1 MHAELTSDV
10 VLQPTPW
17 CTIREQEERYLVYNP
32 RTDELHLVPPTGFYV
47 FSLCDG
53 LNTVNEIQ
61 ARLEKVLA
69 EDSAP
74 LRQRL
79 HAFLAG
85 LIARGILEVA
95 DEI

>member
-1 MHAELTSDV
+1 MNADLASDT

-17 CTIREQEERYLVYNP
+17 CTVREQEERYLVYNP
-32 RTDELHLVPPTGFYV
+32 RTDELHLVPPTGYYV

-53 LNTVNEIQ
+53 LNTVDEIQ
-61 ARLEKVLA
+61 TRLGKA
-69 EDSAP
+69 IAGDSTL

-85 LIARGILEVA
+85 LIERGILEVS
-95 DEI
+95 DEP

>member
-1 MHAELTSDV
+1 MNAELANDV
-10 VLQPTPW
+10 VLQPNPW
-17 CTIREQEERYLVYNP
+17 CTVREQEERYLVYNP

-53 LNTVNEIQ
+53 LNTVGEIQ
-61 ARLEKVLA
+61 TRLEEVLA
-69 EDSAP
+69 GDSGL

-85 LIARGILEVA
+85 LIERGILEVA
-95 DEI
+95 DET

>member
-1 MHAELTSDV
+1 MNAELASDV

-17 CTIREQEERYLVYNP
+17 CTVREQEERYLVYNP

-53 LNTVNEIQ
+53 LNTVAEIQ
-61 ARLEKVLA
+61 ARLEKALTG
-69 EDSAP
+69 DSAL
-74 LRQRL
+74 LRPRL
-79 HAFLAG
+79 HSFLAA
-85 LIARGILEVA
+85 LLERGILEVS

>member
-1 MHAELTSDV
+1 MSADLASDV

-17 CTIREQEERYLVYNP
+17 CTVREQEDRYLVYNP

-53 LNTVNEIQ
+53 LNTVDEIQ
-61 ARLEKVLA
+61 TRLEKVLA
-69 EDSAP
+69 GDSMQ

-79 HAFLAG
+79 HAFLAC
-85 LIARGILEVA
+85 LIERGILELA
-95 DEI
+95 DET